1 MAWKRSG
8 VQFPLAPLPI
18 PRFGGGVVLF
28 GPGVTMRAT
37 QVRQRT
43 PLGWNADVSYTRAT
57 TGSVPG
63 ASTRVVPM
71 PAGEM

>member
-1 MAWKRSG
+1 
-8 VQFPLAPLPI
+8 
-18 PRFGGGVVLF
+18 VLF

-43 PLGWNADVSYTRAT
+43 PLGWNTDVSYTRAI

>member
-1 MAWKRSG
+1 MEEVRGSI
-8 VQFPLAPLPI
+8 PLSSTPDPPLRRGI
-18 PRFGGGVVLF
+18 VLF